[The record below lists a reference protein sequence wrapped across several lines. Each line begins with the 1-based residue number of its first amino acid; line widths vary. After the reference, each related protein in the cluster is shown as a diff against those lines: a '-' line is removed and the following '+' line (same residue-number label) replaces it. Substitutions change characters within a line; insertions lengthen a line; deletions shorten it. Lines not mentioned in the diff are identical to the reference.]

1 MRTMDGFSAIWRDL
15 ATEPVWEYEELPPFL
30 LSQVTES
37 DLLEASE
44 SELAR
49 AIWFWLRRPKLRF
62 RESAALM
69 IVALCV
75 LISLSIALLDWPGT
89 SRSERVAAVT
99 IVLFEVAVVIYAVCI
114 DSSPSVGDASTS
126 EASIGSFGTFI
137 LRCKVVRSGDSR

>member
-1 MRTMDGFSAIWRDL
+1 MDGFSAIWRDL
-15 ATEPVWEYEELPPFL
+15 TTEPVWKYEELPPFL

-89 SRSERVAAVT
+89 SRSERVAELL
-99 IVLFEVAVVIYAVCI
+99 LFSSKWRSQSMRSGI

>member
-89 SRSERVAAVT
+89 SRSERVAEVT
-99 IVLFEVAVVIYAVCI
+99 IILFEVAVVIYAVWHRLKSVRWRREYERSI
-114 DSSPSVGDASTS
+114 DRLIRNLHPEV
-126 EASIGSFGTFI
+126 
-137 LRCKVVRSGDSR
+137 

>member
-15 ATEPVWEYEELPPFL
+15 TTEPVWKYEELPPFL

-89 SRSERVAAVT
+89 SRSERVAELL
-99 IVLFEVAVVIYAVCI
+99 LF
-114 DSSPSVGDASTS
+114 SS
-126 EASIGSFGTFI
+126 
-137 LRCKVVRSGDSR
+137 KWRS